1 MSTHS
6 KNPMTTTAN
15 PLVRPQTAS
24 AELPAVP
31 LTTEGYSVLHQMMR
45 FRWTSWRALPD
56 ATRSA
61 IAQEAAAAL
70 GEMEKNAAGQSA
82 LFSLIGHKGDLML
95 VHFRKSFADL
105 NQAELK
111 MAGLRLSDYLEP
123 TSSYLSIIELGLYDS
138 TLKIYKEL
146 TDQGIQP
153 HSDQWKAEIECKLNR
168 HREAMHPRLFPE
180 IPPNRYI
187 CFYPM
192 DRRRGEDK
200 NWYTLPIEE
209 RARQMSD
216 HGMVGRRYAGEVK
229 QIITGSIGFDDWE
242 WGVDLFADD
251 PLVFKK
257 LIYEMRFDHVS
268 AVYAL
273 FGTFYIGLRCP
284 ANRLYDLLEG
294 NLPQH
299 NQSAVCPSF
308 ELVWGRAPRP
318 SKPSEARQLPAGI
331 ATLNALLPAN
341 ALPFRMLRLRKSKLV
356 PLHIHARPAKRH
368 TLHAQAESL
377 FRGIFSGQPDRPAR
391 ANHAVPWQSGNLLQ
405 DSHNL
410 PRGARPARGF
420 G

>member
-1 MSTHS
+1 MSTHPE
-6 KNPMTTTAN
+6 NPMTNN
-15 PLVRPQTAS
+15 PASAERPQTA
-24 AELPAVP
+24 AAQVPEVP

-45 FRWTSWRALPD
+45 FRWTAWRALSD

-61 IAQEAAAAL
+61 IAQEAASVL
-70 GEMEKNAAGQSA
+70 GEMEHNAGGQSA

-95 VHFRKSFADL
+95 VHFRNSFADL

-111 MAGLRLSDYLEP
+111 LAGLLLSDYLEP

-209 RARQMSD
+209 RARQMND
-216 HGMVGRRYAGEVK
+216 HGLVGRRYAGEVK

-273 FGTFYIGLRCP
+273 FGQFYVGVRCR
-284 ANRLYDLLEG
+284 AAALEKLLSGE
-294 NLPQH
+294 LP
-299 NQSAVCPSF
+299 
-308 ELVWGRAPRP
+308 
-318 SKPSEARQLPAGI
+318 K
-331 ATLNALLPAN
+331 
-341 ALPFRMLRLRKSKLV
+341 
-356 PLHIHARPAKRH
+356 
-368 TLHAQAESL
+368 
-377 FRGIFSGQPDRPAR
+377 
-391 ANHAVPWQSGNLLQ
+391 
-405 DSHNL
+405 
-410 PRGARPARGF
+410 
-420 G
+420 